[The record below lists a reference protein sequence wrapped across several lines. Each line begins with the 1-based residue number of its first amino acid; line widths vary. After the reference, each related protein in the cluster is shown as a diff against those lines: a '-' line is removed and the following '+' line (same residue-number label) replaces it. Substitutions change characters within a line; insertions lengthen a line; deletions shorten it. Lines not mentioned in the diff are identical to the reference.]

1 MLSKSLSKYNKEVL
15 NQALHSLVLF
25 SWSYYSKSDEVPNL
39 DYIKKIGY
47 QMFGL
52 GEKELSQNE
61 KLWQS
66 ILSEYNFRETDEF
79 DLVIAKA
86 VETGYVDEIAL
97 NKEAEKINNQVI
109 AKKSIS
115 SFSETWR
122 LYHDSFDN
130 NEEEVIRE
138 IYDSFQK
145 NTKFISPANFNGTV
159 RLFRYLGRD
168 KEANELIE
176 YYIETRKDEKR
187 LFDLD
192 EYPFATEIDDKTIID
207 KFSEIRDKSKENR
220 TIKEVLEAI
229 AGRNS
234 WGGDDTNVLVN
245 ASVDDYY
252 NLFKSE
258 RGPHLELW
266 VNTCLKF
273 GRFTNA
279 SEKDKQI
286 AGNATAALLKIA
298 SESNINAR
306 RVTKFGIKVKE

>member
-1 MLSKSLSKYNKEVL
+1 
-15 NQALHSLVLF
+15 
-25 SWSYYSKSDEVPNL
+25 
-39 DYIKKIGY
+39 
-47 QMFGL
+47 MFGL